1 MSVQIFQIVVTFC
14 FRFKKKSVA
23 KNENPNPNIEG
34 GTSVIEYQVMYLKLN
49 WNKQYMN

>member
-1 MSVQIFQIVVTFC
+1 MSVQIFQIVITFY
-14 FRFKKKSVA
+14 FRFKKKFFA

-34 GTSVIEYQVMYLKLN
+34 GTSVTEYQVIYLKLN

>member
-23 KNENPNPNIEG
+23 KNENPNPNIG

>member
-1 MSVQIFQIVVTFC
+1 MSVQIYQIVITFY
-14 FRFKKKSVA
+14 FRFKKKIFA
-23 KNENPNPNIEG
+23 KNENPNPNMEG